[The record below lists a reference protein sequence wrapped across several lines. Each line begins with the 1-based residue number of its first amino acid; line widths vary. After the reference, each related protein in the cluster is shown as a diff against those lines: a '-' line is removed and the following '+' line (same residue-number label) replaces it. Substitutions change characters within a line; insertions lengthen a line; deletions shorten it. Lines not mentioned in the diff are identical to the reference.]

1 MSDTAG
7 SQAVAVADPSID
19 VGAEGFISSIDAAF
33 EGLNSPEEMGVN
45 IPDVEGDDSQEAP
58 VYQSQDGEEFDPL
71 DEIDVDGEVK
81 DWSPEA
87 ARAFKEVRNDL
98 KSERQASREL
108 RETLEQRESR
118 IAELEALTQNPEL
131 DTLRQRLEE
140 YESKLLVTKLEDTQA
155 YKDLVEAPLKS
166 ILSESDAIAEKYG
179 VDADELFDAIAS
191 DDDAEQEEKISELLA
206 SASERDRFKA
216 YQLIE
221 QLKPVKHQ
229 QSALRENSAEAF
241 QEAQELDQLRQQ
253 EYLRSRAESR
263 KLAAHQVASRLTEKL
278 TFLPKI
284 EGLDMDQV
292 IREVE
297 AADPSSMSPVNAA
310 YNQMAA
316 SIFPKIAREYVKMM
330 KENESLVSK
339 LAAYASSSPRVGNSM
354 GARSETADGAS
365 FVDAV
370 ARAFGG

>member
-1 MSDTAG
+1 MSDIAD
-7 SQAVAVADPSID
+7 SQATADPSID

-33 EGLNSPEEMGVN
+33 EGLDSPDTVDAN
-45 IPDVEGDDSQEAP
+45 IPDVDGDDSPPQPTQEGDDFDLL
-58 VYQSQDGEEFDPL
+58 DGD
-71 DEIDVDGEVK
+71 DDVEVR
-81 DWSPEA
+81 DWTPEA

-118 IAELEALTQNPEL
+118 IAELEALNQSPEL
-131 DTLRQRLEE
+131 DTLRQKLEE

-166 ILSESDAIAEKYG
+166 ILTESDAIAEKYG

-191 DDDAEQEEKISELLA
+191 QDETEQEEKISELLA

-221 QLKPVKHQ
+221 LLKPVKQ
-229 QSALRENSAEAF
+229 QQEALRENSAEAL

-253 EYLRSRAESR
+253 EQLRTRAESR
-263 KLAAHQVASRLTEKL
+263 KLAVQQVANRLTEKL

-284 EGLDMDQV
+284 EGLDMSQV
-292 IREVE
+292 VREAE
-297 AADPSSMSPVNAA
+297 ASDPSTLSPVNAA

-316 SIFPKIAREYVKMM
+316 TMFPKIAREYVKMM
-330 KENESLVSK
+330 KENESLVAK
-339 LAAYASSSPRVGNSM
+339 LASYANSTPRVGNSM
-354 GARSETADGAS
+354 GSRSGVAENAS

-370 ARAFGG
+370 SRAFGG

>member
-1 MSDTAG
+1 MSDTAD
-7 SQAVAVADPSID
+7 SQATADPSID

-33 EGLNSPEEMGVN
+33 EGLDSPDTVDAN
-45 IPDVEGDDSQEAP
+45 IPDVDGDDSPPQP
-58 VYQSQDGEEFDPL
+58 TQDGDDL
-71 DEIDVDGEVK
+71 DLLDGDDDVEVR
-81 DWSPEA
+81 DWTPEA

-118 IAELEALTQNPEL
+118 IAELEAMNQSPEL
-131 DTLRQRLEE
+131 DTLRQKLEE

-166 ILSESDAIAEKYG
+166 ILTESDAIAEKYG

-191 DDDAEQEEKISELLA
+191 QDETEQEEKISELLA

-221 QLKPVKHQ
+221 LLKPVKQ
-229 QSALRENSAEAF
+229 QQEALRENSAEAL

-253 EYLRSRAESR
+253 EQLRTRAESR
-263 KLAAHQVASRLTEKL
+263 KLAVQQVANRLTEKL

-284 EGLDMDQV
+284 EGLDMSQV
-292 IREVE
+292 VREAE
-297 AADPSSMSPVNAA
+297 ASDPSTLSPVNAA

-316 SIFPKIAREYVKMM
+316 TMFPKIAREYVKMM

-339 LAAYASSSPRVGNSM
+339 LAAYANSTPRVGNSM
-354 GARSETADGAS
+354 GSRSGASENAS

-370 ARAFGG
+370 SRAFGE

>member
-1 MSDTAG
+1 MSDTAD
-7 SQAVAVADPSID
+7 SQAIADPSID

-33 EGLNSPEEMGVN
+33 EGLDSPDTVDVN
-45 IPDVEGDDSQEAP
+45 IPDVDGDDPPTQP
-58 VYQSQDGEEFDPL
+58 TQDGDDFDLLDGDGDEE
-71 DEIDVDGEVK
+71 VR
-81 DWSPEA
+81 DWTPEA

-118 IAELEALTQNPEL
+118 ISELEAMNQSPEL
-131 DTLRQRLEE
+131 DTLRQKLEE

-155 YKDLVEAPLKS
+155 YKDLVETPLKS
-166 ILSESDAIAEKYG
+166 ILTESDAIAEKYG

-191 DDDAEQEEKISELLA
+191 QDETEQEEKISELLA

-221 QLKPVKHQ
+221 LLKPVKQ
-229 QSALRENSAEAF
+229 QQEALRENSAEAL

-253 EYLRSRAESR
+253 EHLRTRAESR
-263 KLAAHQVASRLTEKL
+263 KLAVQQVANRLTEKL

-284 EGLDMDQV
+284 EGLDMSQV
-292 IREVE
+292 VREAE
-297 AADPSSMSPVNAA
+297 ASDPSTLSPVNAA

-316 SIFPKIAREYVKMM
+316 TMFPKIAREYVKMM

-339 LAAYASSSPRVGNSM
+339 LASYANSTPRVGNSM
-354 GARSETADGAS
+354 GSRSGVSENAS

-370 ARAFGG
+370 SRAFGG

>member
-1 MSDTAG
+1 MSDTAD
-7 SQAVAVADPSID
+7 SQATADPSID

-33 EGLNSPEEMGVN
+33 AGLDSPDTVDVD
-45 IPDVEGDDSQEAP
+45 IPEVDGDDSPPQP
-58 VYQSQDGEEFDPL
+58 TQDGDDFDLL
-71 DEIDVDGEVK
+71 DGDDDVEVR
-81 DWSPEA
+81 DWTPEA

-118 IAELEALTQNPEL
+118 IAELEALNQSPEL
-131 DTLRQRLEE
+131 DTLRQKLEE

-166 ILSESDAIAEKYG
+166 ILTESDAIAEKYG

-191 DDDAEQEEKISELLA
+191 QDETEQEEKISELLA

-221 QLKPVKHQ
+221 LLKPVKQ
-229 QSALRENSAEAF
+229 QQEALRENSAEAL

-253 EYLRSRAESR
+253 EQLRTRAESR
-263 KLAAHQVASRLTEKL
+263 KLAVQQVANRLTEKL

-284 EGLDMDQV
+284 EGLDMSQV
-292 IREVE
+292 VREAE
-297 AADPSSMSPVNAA
+297 ASDPSTLSPVNAA

-316 SIFPKIAREYVKMM
+316 TMFPKIAREYVKMM
-330 KENESLVSK
+330 KENESLVAK
-339 LAAYASSSPRVGNSM
+339 LASYANSTPRVGNSM
-354 GARSETADGAS
+354 GSRSGVAENAS

-370 ARAFGG
+370 SRAFGG

>member
-33 EGLNSPEEMGVN
+33 EGLNSPEEMDVN

-58 VYQSQDGEEFDPL
+58 VHQPQDGEEFDPL

-354 GARSETADGAS
+354 GARSEAADGAS

>member
-1 MSDTAG
+1 MSDTVD
-7 SQAVAVADPSID
+7 SQVAADPSID

-33 EGLNSPEEMGVN
+33 AGLDSPEEMDVN

-58 VYQSQDGEEFDPL
+58 IQQSQDGEEFDPL
-71 DEIDVDGEVK
+71 EDIDVDGEVK

-108 RETLEQRESR
+108 RETLEQREAR
-118 IAELEALTQNPEL
+118 IAELEALTQNSEV

-166 ILSESDAIAEKYG
+166 ILTESDAIAEKYG

-191 DDDAEQEEKISELLA
+191 DDETEQEEKISELLA

-221 QLKPVKHQ
+221 QLKPVKYQ

-241 QEAQELDQLRQQ
+241 REAQELEQLRQQ
-253 EYLRSRAESR
+253 EYLRNRAESR

-316 SIFPKIAREYVKMM
+316 SIFPKIAREYVKML

-339 LAAYASSSPRVGNSM
+339 LAAYANSSPRVGNSM
-354 GARSETADGAS
+354 GARSEVADGAS